1 MLAIHFDF
9 SSYLTYKKFCLNMT
23 KPLPNEL
30 PDHQAAEHHLEAFD
44 FLHGRR
50 KESYVLLMERSF
62 SGLIHSLWYL
72 GQDQLPVE
80 TKVVVSNQL
89 LVQEMGYV
97 YHTLLKY
104 YFYSAEDYC
113 RL

>member
-1 MLAIHFDF
+1 
-9 SSYLTYKKFCLNMT
+9 MT

-72 GQDQLPVE
+72 GRGQLPVE

-89 LVQEMGYV
+89 LVQKMGYV
-97 YHTLLKY
+97 YHTPLKY
-104 YFYSAEDYC
+104 YFYSTEDYC